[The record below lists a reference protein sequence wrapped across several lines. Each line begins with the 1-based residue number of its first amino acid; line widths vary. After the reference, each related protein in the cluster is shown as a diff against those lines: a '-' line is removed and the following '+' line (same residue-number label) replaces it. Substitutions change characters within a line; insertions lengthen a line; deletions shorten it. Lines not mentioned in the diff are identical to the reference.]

1 MTLGRSPYQGTRRK
15 VVIGLDVGT
24 TNSGISYCVLEP
36 GVVPEVKSVTRYPA
50 QEQMGQDTKI
60 PSCVLYDREGVAR
73 AFGAEVL
80 REEIQHEAEANSWT
94 LAEWFK
100 LYLPTGNLTKL
111 REMEPDRAQ
120 NLPRIPPH
128 KTPVEIF
135 VDFIRYL
142 YHWVKQYICEV
153 NGDDDWWDI
162 IGDNIE
168 FVLTHPNGWEGV
180 EQAKLRD
187 IAVRAGL
194 IPNTVKGQARVHF
207 VTEGEACLHHCIHEL
222 ASSHPDLQ
230 SMKHVIIIDA
240 GGGTID
246 LSTYTTRRG
255 AKLSPTACFEEI
267 AVPQTRLAGS
277 VFVTKAFERH
287 VRRFLPD
294 NYQDDIER
302 MVNEFDRTTKV
313 RFRDDFHDRTFVRF
327 GTFREHDPQLG
338 IEHGKLM
345 LSSDS
350 MKKFFDHSVKSIIAT
365 ADEQIRAA
373 FQDFNKPIEE

>member
-1 MTLGRSPYQGTRRK
+1 MAPGRNPYQGTHRK
-15 VVIGLDVGT
+15 IVIALDVGT

-36 GVVPEVKSVTRYPA
+36 GVVPEIRSVTR
-50 QEQMGQDTKI
+50 
-60 PSCVLYDREGVAR
+60 
-73 AFGAEVL
+73 
-80 REEIQHEAEANSWT
+80 
-94 LAEWFK
+94 FK

-111 REMEPDRAQ
+111 REMEPERAQ

-128 KTPVEIF
+128 KAAVEIF
-135 VDFIRYL
+135 VDFVRYL
-142 YHWVKQYICEV
+142 YRWVKQYICEV
-153 NGDDDWWDI
+153 NGDDHWWDM
-162 IGDNIE
+162 IGNNIE
-168 FVLTHPNGWEGV
+168 FVLTHPNGWEGA
-180 EQAKLRD
+180 EQAKLRN
-187 IAVRAGL
+187 IVVRAGL
-194 IPNTVKGQARVHF
+194 VPNTAEGQARVHF

-230 SMKHVIIIDA
+230 SMKHVMIIDA

-287 VRRFLPD
+287 VRRTLPD

-302 MVNEFDRTTKV
+302 MVNEFDKKTKV
-313 RFRDDFHDRTFVRF
+313 RFRDDLHDRTFVWF
-327 GTFREHDPQLG
+327 GTFREHHPQLG

-345 LSSDS
+345 LSSDD
-350 MKKFFDHSVKSIIAT
+350 MKKFFAHSVNSIIAT

-373 FQDFNKPIEE
+373 FQDFNKPLEE